1 MARKSSGGE
10 GRKVVWNFPIDISYK
25 STNAFGWPQII
36 ISVYGMDYMSR
47 DVIKGYGRVHIPI
60 APGRYTKYV
69 RLFRPAASSWMQGF
83 SSWMNG
89 EPPEFV
95 NSSFIAGGEG
105 REAVR
110 VNSDG
115 LVKIQFN
122 VVTKD
127 MATFGYSDG
136 LGLTSFEYK

>member
-1 MARKSSGGE
+1 MARKSSGQN
-10 GRKVVWNFPIDISYK
+10 RKVVWNFPLDISFK
-25 STNAFGWPQII
+25 STNAYGWPQIV

-60 APGRYTKYV
+60 TPGRYTRYV
-69 RLFRPAASSWMQGF
+69 RLFSPAASSWMQGF
-83 SSWMNG
+83 TSWLNG

-110 VNSDG
+110 VESAG
-115 LVKIQFN
+115 LIKVQFN

-127 MATFGYSDG
+127 MSAFGYSDG
-136 LGLTSFEYK
+136 LGQTSFEFS